1 MIWYLKIFSLW
12 QMFTEIKTSDSI
24 EGVISFGAL
33 KCICVHSN
41 SFIPAVVELDTSEVE
56 KPQGN

>member
-1 MIWYLKIFSLW
+1 
-12 QMFTEIKTSDSI
+12 MFTEIKTSDSI